1 MNKNI
6 WFCRA
11 YRVMS
16 FKKVYKKYV
25 FGLMDE
31 LQKRRGLLKMLLG
44 ISSKNLFNLS
54 EFVSPND

>member
-11 YRVMS
+11 YRVIS

-31 LQKRRGLLKMLLG
+31 LQKPKGTFK
-44 ISSKNLFNLS
+44 
-54 EFVSPND
+54 DAAWDQ